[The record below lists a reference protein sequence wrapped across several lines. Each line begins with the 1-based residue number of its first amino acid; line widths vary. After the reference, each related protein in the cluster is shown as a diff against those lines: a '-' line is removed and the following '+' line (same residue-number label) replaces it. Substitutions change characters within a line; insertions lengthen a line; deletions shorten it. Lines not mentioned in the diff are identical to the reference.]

1 MKTLRRMILITIIFL
16 VVLNIYV
23 INNIDA
29 SYTLNKDIK
38 SQIYKN
44 IDNYVEYE
52 DIPKNLIDAIISVE
66 DKRYLNHFGFDL
78 IGIGRAT
85 VENIKEQRYAEG
97 GSTITQQLAKN
108 IFLTNDKNLT
118 RKLKELVLAIDL
130 EILYTKE
137 DILEM
142 YLNVIYYGE
151 GAYGIQDA
159 AKTYFDKD
167 VEELTLAE
175 CSMIAGLPK
184 APSIYNPIKNP
195 DKAKERQKIVLTIMT
210 ENNLI
215 SSEKLQMIVN

>member
-1 MKTLRRMILITIIFL
+1 MKTLRRLIIATIIFL

-29 SYTLNKDIK
+29 SYNIDRDIK

-44 IDNYVEYE
+44 IDNYTEYE
-52 DIPKNLIDAIISVE
+52 EIPKDLIDAIISVE
-66 DKRYLNHFGFDL
+66 DKRYYNHFGFDL

-85 VENIKEQRYAEG
+85 VENFKEKRFAEG

-108 IFLTNDKNLT
+108 LFLTSEKSMT

-137 DILEM
+137 EILEM

-159 AKTYFDKD
+159 AITYFDKD
-167 VEELTLAE
+167 VEELTLLE

-184 APSIYNPIKNP
+184 SPSLYNPIKNP
-195 DKAKERQKIVLTIMT
+195 DKAKERQKIVLSVMNK
-210 ENNLI
+210 NNLI
-215 SSEKLQMIVN
+215 SSEKLQLIVN